1 MFTGLV
7 SFTKLIAP
15 QVPSAQTNGASR
27 LVLGSFSV
35 LKPEYQ
41 VSIEMGTSFCTVKNS
56 HPLKVGP
63 NKKHLFCV
71 SLVVD
76 ICFRSNCLVAMVY
89 GYRWVTGT
97 DY

>member
-1 MFTGLV
+1 
-7 SFTKLIAP
+7 
-15 QVPSAQTNGASR
+15 
-27 LVLGSFSV
+27 
-35 LKPEYQ
+35 
-41 VSIEMGTSFCTVKNS
+41 MGTSFCTVKNS